1 MELCDNLGG
10 GVGWGVEK
18 RFFMA
23 DLCGMAKDN
32 TDCKAIIL
40 QLKVNFK
47 KIVGY
52 FLFLIWC

>member
-1 MELCDNLGG
+1 
-10 GVGWGVEK
+10 
-18 RFFMA
+18 MA

-52 FLFLIWC
+52 FLFLI